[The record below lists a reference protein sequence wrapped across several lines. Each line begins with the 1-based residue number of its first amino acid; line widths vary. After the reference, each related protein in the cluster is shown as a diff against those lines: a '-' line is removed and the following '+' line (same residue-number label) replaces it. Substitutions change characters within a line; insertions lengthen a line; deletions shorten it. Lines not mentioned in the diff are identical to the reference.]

1 MRQAEKD
8 HAVPTWSD
16 PPRPTGVAPVPPEG
30 KTAQSRGRRIGRPR
44 GPARVPLTV
53 RILAAHN
60 ERLTAEVA
68 AQGLSPQ
75 YLVEQAL
82 AEYFA
87 RLDDQRSHGEK
98 DA

>member
-1 MRQAEKD
+1 
-8 HAVPTWSD
+8 
-16 PPRPTGVAPVPPEG
+16 
-30 KTAQSRGRRIGRPR
+30 
-44 GPARVPLTV
+44 V

-87 RLDDQRSHGEK
+87 RLDDRRSHGEK
-98 DA
+98 GA

>member
-1 MRQAEKD
+1 M
-8 HAVPTWSD
+8 PTWSD
-16 PPRPTGVAPVPPEG
+16 PPIPTEIAPLQPEG
-30 KTAQSRGRRIGRPR
+30 EGRAQARGRRIGRPR
-44 GPARVPLTV
+44 GPVRVPLTV

-87 RLDDQRSHGEK
+87 RLDDQRDRDKEGE
-98 DA
+98 